1 MSEYKFQKKEEKM
14 TLMGC
19 GGHLKLQLI
28 ISYLGII
35 SDLEITKVGII
46 KVEIIKAGIIK
57 DGNKT
62 MAGVRIIWEGKM
74 EE

>member
-19 GGHLKLQLI
+19 GGHLKLQLV

-35 SDLEITKVGII
+35 SDL
-46 KVEIIKAGIIK
+46 EIIKAGIIK

-62 MAGVRIIWEGKM
+62 MAGARITWEGKM
-74 EE
+74 VV